1 MPYLAAAPY
10 GQGETHLPLKP
21 ENLVVVAIV
30 RGELPWVR
38 SAIVSGGR
46 IRPAI
51 GERGRCA
58 MTSRLVSARRPRAR
72 TVERRQLRPDRRC
85 GSGAMTGGG
94 SREEIDR
101 RRPWRGGKP

>member
-58 MTSRLVSARRPRAR
+58 MTSRLVSGRGAASEDGRAATASTR
-72 TVERRQLRPDRRC
+72 SSLRIWRH
-85 GSGAMTGGG
+85 
-94 SREEIDR
+94 DR
-101 RRPWRGGKP
+101 RRQS